1 MVKEE
6 EELIV
11 ADKTDIDFNDKLYN
25 SVVEPEH
32 SSSSSEGH
40 VDNNETS
47 RKKEMRVKDFN
58 VSGKI
63 CSTLC
68 NYRREVLSKAGV
80 FRECSESPIGAI
92 ELFDRL

>member
-6 EELIV
+6 VELIV

-47 RKKEMRVKDFN
+47 RKKRDE
-58 VSGKI
+58 
-63 CSTLC
+63 
-68 NYRREVLSKAGV
+68 
-80 FRECSESPIGAI
+80 SERFQCFWKN
-92 ELFDRL
+92 L